1 MPVSG
6 CGWVGFSMAS
16 STFLRH
22 SVLVILPAATLVSCI
37 GDGVAPP
44 SEVGQTPAGFS
55 SRAEPEGRVADR
67 ELLGPV
73 GASAAYAPETV
84 SLGRASGA
92 ADYLDTPNLAGRDS
106 GADEDPLGVND
117 PRGAPSDEA
126 ISRAEPDASLM
137 ASGQQDSLREQAL
150 RQPMP
155 QGGAYEIPAE
165 GVNID
170 AELGVGGENVL
181 GVGETAPQAQRAPVA
196 AQIMVPQGP
205 MAIAEGQ
212 TSQPVVDGI
221 GTDNPVSLQAPQG
234 QGADPAL

>member
-1 MPVSG
+1 
-6 CGWVGFSMAS
+6 MAS

-37 GDGVAPP
+37 GDGVAPRA
-44 SEVGQTPAGFS
+44 EVGRAPAGFS

-67 ELLGPV
+67 QLLGPV
-73 GASAAYAPETV
+73 GALSTQASAPV
-84 SLGRASGA
+84 SRGRAAEGI
-92 ADYLDTPNLAGRDS
+92 DYLDTPNLAGLDN

-117 PRGAPSDEA
+117 PRGASLVAEA
-126 ISRAEPDASLM
+126 DPGVPVTV
-137 ASGQQDSLREQAL
+137 SGQQALLREQAL
-150 RQPMP
+150 GQPMP
-155 QGGAYEIPAE
+155 QGGVYDIPAE

-170 AELGVGGENVL
+170 AELGVGGENIL
-181 GVGETAPQAQRAPVA
+181 GVGEAAPQAPRVPVA

-221 GTDNPVSLQAPQG
+221 GTDNPVPLQAPQG
-234 QGADPAL
+234 QTADPLL